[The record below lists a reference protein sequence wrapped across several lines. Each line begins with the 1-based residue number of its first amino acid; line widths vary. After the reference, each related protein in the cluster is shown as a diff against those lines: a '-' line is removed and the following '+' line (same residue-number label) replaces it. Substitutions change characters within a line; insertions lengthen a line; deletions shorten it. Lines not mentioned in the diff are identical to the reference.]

1 MNGFAVYFFSMAP
14 ERVGDTYVIN
24 EEQAE
29 TVRRIYDLYLQGMGS
44 MKIAK
49 ILTNE
54 KRKTATGLVK
64 WSVSNIMIAIRN
76 TTYTGTKC

>member
-1 MNGFAVYFFSMAP
+1 MLYGNGNILGY

-64 WSVSNIMIAIRN
+64 WSVSNIMRAIRN
-76 TTYTGTKC
+76 ATYTGTKC

>member
-1 MNGFAVYFFSMAP
+1 MLYGNGNILGY

-64 WSVSNIMIAIRN
+64 WSMSNIMRAIRN
-76 TTYTGTKC
+76 ATYTGTKC